1 MNIYY
6 TPYLSFLLKGLLFC
20 ALAGNLGC
28 TSVAP
33 WERGNLAKQ
42 EMSLSPNPNL
52 NKFRDHIFT
61 SKEAS
66 QGGHGGAGGGCGC
79 N

>member
-1 MNIYY
+1 MSR
-6 TPYLSFLLKGLLFC
+6 LKLLFIGLLYC
-20 ALAGNLGC
+20 GLLLCQGC
-28 TSVAP
+28 SPVSP
-33 WERGNLAKQ
+33 WERGNLAKD
-42 EMSLSPNPNL
+42 EMSINPTPNL
-52 NKFRDHIFT
+52 NSFREHIFT